1 MREFIYISWLNP
13 LGGFDYW
20 LFTGYKDHL
29 LEVTETGGTKTN
41 VFPNWPKSYGAFADT
56 ITKQTFRKTRKQR
69 VVRSQILTATQ
80 AQEMSEQIR
89 SSPLV
94 QIITTRR
101 DRRTVIVDSDSVT
114 VRKERNKIHELS
126 FTITYTDDYNNQH
139 V

>member
-1 MREFIYISWLNP
+1 MREFIYISWMNP

-20 LFTGYKDHL
+20 LFTGYKDRL
-29 LEVTETGGTKTN
+29 LEVAETGETKTN
-41 VFPNWPKSYGAFADT
+41 IFQNWPKSYGAFADT
-56 ITKQTFRKTRKQR
+56 ITKQTFRKTKKKR

-80 AQEMSEQIR
+80 AEEMGEQIK

-126 FTITYTDDYNNQH
+126 FTISYTDEYNNQH

>member
-1 MREFIYISWLNP
+1 VI
-13 LGGFDYW
+13 
-20 LFTGYKDHL
+20 
-29 LEVTETGGTKTN
+29 
-41 VFPNWPKSYGAFADT
+41 
-56 ITKQTFRKTRKQR
+56 
-69 VVRSQILTATQ
+69 RSQVLTATQ
-80 AQEMSEQIR
+80 AQEMGEQIR

-114 VRKERNKIHELS
+114 VRKERDKIHGLS